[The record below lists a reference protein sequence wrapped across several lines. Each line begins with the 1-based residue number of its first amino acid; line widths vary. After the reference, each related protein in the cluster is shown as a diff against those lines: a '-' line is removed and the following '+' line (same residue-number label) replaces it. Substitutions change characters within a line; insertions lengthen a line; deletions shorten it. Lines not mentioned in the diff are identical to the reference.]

1 MKKLENLISFDDFK
15 SSWKASQASKTKRT
29 ETGLD
34 ILKENVEEIIPE
46 GTPEES
52 WKEAKYSMNSEEKI
66 EEIKSKLNDEN
77 IEYVVNYLRDALLEL
92 EQMGMIDEDTTDQ
105 LDEEY
110 EDWNDWVFAALN
122 IEELPEEALNGTL
135 DALSGENDIEGE
147 ETFVFDED
155 DFEDEGEEGDVEDL
169 EDLEDLE
176 EE

>member
-15 SSWKASQASKTKRT
+15 SSWKSTQASKTKRT

-34 ILKENVEEIIPE
+34 ILKESIEEIIPE
-46 GTPEES
+46 GTPEED
-52 WKEAKYSMNSEEKI
+52 WKEAKYGMSPEEKI
-66 EEIKSKLNDEN
+66 EEIKNQLTDDNLEN
-77 IEYVVNYLRDALLEL
+77 VINYLREVLLDL
-92 EQMGMIDEDTTDQ
+92 EQQGMIDENTTDQ

-110 EDWNDWVFAALN
+110 EDWTDWVHAVLN
-122 IEELPEEALNGTL
+122 IEELPEDALNGTL
-135 DALSGENDIEGE
+135 DVLSGENDIEGE

-155 DFEDEGEEGDVEDL
+155 DFEDEGEEGNVEDL